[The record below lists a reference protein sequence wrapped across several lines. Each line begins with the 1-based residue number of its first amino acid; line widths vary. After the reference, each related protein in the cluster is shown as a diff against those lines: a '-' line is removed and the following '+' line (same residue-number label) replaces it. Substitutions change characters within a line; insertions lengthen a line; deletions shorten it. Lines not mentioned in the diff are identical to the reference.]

1 MNSRLIRVFFV
12 LLAIAIGVSASYFLK
27 DIDKKISVSRAEEET
42 LRARSAALLA
52 TLAEARAVQVAY
64 IAPGQ
69 GEGFWM
75 DRMSKLLPLLDQQM
89 ADFKASVGSPAAL
102 ADLDSA
108 LTAIENFHKL
118 DARAQDYV
126 RTGDALPASDLIFSD
141 GLEAIGSATSGVT
154 AALASDLQARNA
166 MMASW
171 KTVELMIL
179 GGATAGVLL
188 LFLILAF
195 SGGAKATAAE
205 QPSQSGR
212 LFEPVTYTKV
222 IGADPGALATAAKVC
237 TDMARVAESAQLPA
251 LLERTAKVL
260 DATGMI
266 VWVADPSG
274 RELRPAMAFGY
285 SDQVMARM
293 GTIPRDATNAAAA
306 AFRAGQMRTVQGE
319 GSANGALVAPLLTAA
334 GCIGVLSAEMK
345 GGSEKDES
353 SQALASIFA
362 AQLATLVSPA
372 AGASLTFAAEA

>member
-12 LLAIAIGVSASYFLK
+12 LVAIAIGVSASYFLK

-89 ADFKASVGSPAAL
+89 TDFKASVGSPAAL

-108 LTAIENFHKL
+108 LAAIENFHKL

-166 MMASW
+166 MTASW

-179 GGATAGVLL
+179 GGA
-188 LFLILAF
+188 
-195 SGGAKATAAE
+195 KAPAAE

-319 GSANGALVAPLLTAA
+319 GSANGALVAPLLTAG

-372 AGASLTFAAEA
+372 AGASLTLAAEA